1 MNTALSSSSSFSSNC
16 TYNPRAL
23 KQQINQNP
31 RAFFASSYQ
40 SEIQQDS
47 PILATKT
54 SQESC
59 EQNALLYE
67 STFMINKETN
77 ILHLDFLTDLTL

>member
-1 MNTALSSSSSFSSNC
+1 MNTALSSSSSSSSSNC

-23 KQQINQNP
+23 QQQINQNP

-47 PILATKT
+47 PILAT
-54 SQESC
+54 
-59 EQNALLYE
+59 
-67 STFMINKETN
+67 
-77 ILHLDFLTDLTL
+77 